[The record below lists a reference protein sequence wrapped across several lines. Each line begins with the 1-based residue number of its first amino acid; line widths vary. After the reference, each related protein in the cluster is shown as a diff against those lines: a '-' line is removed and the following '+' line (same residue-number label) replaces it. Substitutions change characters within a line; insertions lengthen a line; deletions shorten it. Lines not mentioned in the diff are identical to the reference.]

1 MSRPYTLNELLII
14 IVAREIRNHD
24 RIILGVGLPTTA
36 GALAKALHAPQAVL
50 MMESGIIDFEPLV
63 PLNHIA
69 DAHAC
74 RGFSYA
80 TDLFSTFTMTYR
92 GFVDVC
98 FLGVGQ
104 VDKYG
109 NVNTTVIGDY
119 YQPALRLPGSGG
131 AADFISYAKRT
142 ILTMRGGQFVEQLD
156 YRTSPGYL
164 EGGDSR
170 DRSGLFPPG
179 TGPTMLVTT
188 KGVFK
193 FHSETKEL
201 YLAQVHPGV
210 SVEEV
215 RKDIPWD
222 LKIAQDLTKTVPP
235 TAEEI
240 DFIRR
245 FAPAEVVGRALR
257 LELSLIHLAKKAQ
270 ERAEGGDP

>member
-14 IVAREIRNHD
+14 IVAREIHNHD
-24 RIILGVGLPTTA
+24 RVILGVGLPTTA

-119 YQPALRLPGSGG
+119 YHPSLRLPGSGG

-170 DRSGLFPPG
+170 DQSGLFPPG
-179 TGPTMLVTT
+179 TGPTLLVTT

-240 DFIRR
+240 GFIRR

-270 ERAEGGDP
+270 ERLQV

>member
-1 MSRPYTLNELLII
+1 MSKPFTLNELLII
-14 IVAREIRNHD
+14 IVAREIHDHD
-24 RIILGVGLPTTA
+24 RVILGVGLPTTA
-36 GALAKALHAPQAVL
+36 GALAKALYAPQAVL

-109 NVNTTVIGDY
+109 NVNTTCLGDY
-119 YQPALRLPGSGG
+119 YRPSLRLPGSGG
-131 AADFISYAKRT
+131 AADFISYARRT
-142 ILTMRGGQFVEQLD
+142 ILTMRGGEFVEKLD

-170 DRSGLFPPG
+170 ERSGLFPPG
-179 TGPTMLVTT
+179 TGPALLVTT
-188 KGVFK
+188 QGIFR
-193 FHSETKEL
+193 FHPETKEL
-201 YLAQVHPGV
+201 YLDQLHPGV
-210 SVEEV
+210 NVEEV
-215 RKDIPWD
+215 RKNIPWD
-222 LKIAQDLTKTVPP
+222 LQIAPQLKQTEPP

-245 FAPAEVVGRALR
+245 FAPAEVIGRGLR
-257 LELSLIHLAKKAQ
+257 MELGLSQLARKAE
-270 ERAEGGDP
+270 ERRKG

>member
-1 MSRPYTLNELLII
+1 MSKPYTLNELLII
-14 IVAREIRNHD
+14 VVSREIRNHD
-24 RIILGVGLPTTA
+24 RVILGVGLPTTA

-92 GFVDVC
+92 GFVDIC

-104 VDKYG
+104 VDQYG

-119 YQPALRLPGSGG
+119 YQPTLRLPGSGG
-131 AADFISYAKRT
+131 AADFSSYAKRT
-142 ILTMRGGQFVEQLD
+142 ILTMRGGQFVKKLD

-170 DRSGLFPPG
+170 DQSGLFPPG
-179 TGPTMLVTT
+179 TGPAMLITT

-201 YLAQVHPGV
+201 YLAQLHPGV

-215 RKDIPWD
+215 RREIPWD
-222 LKIAQDLTKTVPP
+222 LQIAQNLTQTVPP

-245 FAPAEVVGRALR
+245 FAPAEVIDRGLR
-257 LELSLIHLAKKAQ
+257 LELSLANFTGKIQEHLK
-270 ERAEGGDP
+270 G